1 MTKTN
6 KIVTAVVVLLVVVLC
21 GGLLTVLF
29 VHKDKT
35 DVKPAEIQYNA
46 TFGEKFEEEYPLSS
60 LSRSDNMSVAPY
72 AYKDT
77 KLFSGKRITKIA
89 APVGTVTAVDDNQY
103 FTLWVIK
110 SDVVKAGGKI
120 ADGTEKTYKVHIPR
134 EEITSTTVNKWI
146 TIDLSDQFIYVGSDE
161 TLGFMKSDDPVIC
174 KYADG
179 TEQPFFYDLMKS
191 GREQTTQ
198 SIYYSIWTD
207 DVVNLKGKNISILGD
222 SISTFGGISNDGTN
236 ANTNIKDNAVF
247 YPKYEIDKAE
257 KTWWKQA
264 VDSTGMNLLVNNS
277 WSGSKVTNGNGAAY
291 DKRAT
296 ELHDNTGNNKGT
308 NPDIIAVYMG
318 VNDFD
323 NNVELGSF
331 KELSEV
337 YTKENGYITPES
349 FAQAYAIMLHKLTQ
363 KYGKAD
369 VYVFTLPYNGT
380 NKDTATMDKYND
392 TIRSIAKYF
401 KCRVVD
407 IAAID
412 GYEYEKYT
420 SDGLHPNEQGMDLIT
435 DLFVRT
441 LKSVY
446 KKSFQE
452 DNK

>member
-1 MTKTN
+1 M
-6 KIVTAVVVLLVVVLC
+6 
-21 GGLLTVLF
+21 
-29 VHKDKT
+29 
-35 DVKPAEIQYNA
+35 
-46 TFGEKFEEEYPLSS
+46 
-60 LSRSDNMSVAPY
+60 
-72 AYKDT
+72 
-77 KLFSGKRITKIA
+77 
-89 APVGTVTAVDDNQY
+89 
-103 FTLWVIK
+103 
-110 SDVVKAGGKI
+110 
-120 ADGTEKTYKVHIPR
+120 
-134 EEITSTTVNKWI
+134 
-146 TIDLSDQFIYVGSDE
+146 
-161 TLGFMKSDDPVIC
+161 
-174 KYADG
+174 
-179 TEQPFFYDLMKS
+179 
-191 GREQTTQ
+191 
-198 SIYYSIWTD
+198 
-207 DVVNLKGKNISILGD
+207 
-222 SISTFGGISNDGTN
+222 
-236 ANTNIKDNAVF
+236 F

-264 VDSTGMNLLVNNS
+264 VDSTGINLLVNNS

-349 FAQAYAIMLHKLTQ
+349 FAQAYAIMLHKITQ

-392 TIRSIAKYF
+392 TIRNIAKYF

-407 IAAID
+407 IAGID

-446 KKSFQE
+446 KK
-452 DNK
+452 

>member
-6 KIVTAVVVLLVVVLC
+6 KIVTAVVVLLVIVLC
-21 GGLLTVLF
+21 GGLLTVFF

-35 DVKPAEIQYNA
+35 DVEPAEIQYNA
-46 TFGEKFEEEYPLSS
+46 TFGEKFEEEHPLST
-60 LSRSDNMSVAPY
+60 LSRTDTMSVAPY

-110 SDVVKAGGKI
+110 SDVVKSGGKI
-120 ADGTEKTYKVHIPR
+120 ADGTEKTYKVHIPH

-146 TIDLSDQFIYVGSDE
+146 TVDLSDQFIYVGADE
-161 TLGFMKSDDPVIC
+161 TLAFMKADDPVVC
-174 KYADG
+174 KYAEG
-179 TEQPFFYDLMKS
+179 AELPFVFDLTKS
-191 GREQTTQ
+191 GREQATQ

-291 DKRAT
+291 DKRAP

-337 YTKENGYITPES
+337 YTKENGYITPEN
-349 FAQAYAIMLHKLTQ
+349 FAQAYAITLHKITQ

-369 VYVFTLPYNGT
+369 MYVFTLPYNGT

-407 IAAID
+407 IAAIG

-446 KKSFQE
+446 KK
-452 DNK
+452 

>member
-6 KIVTAVVVLLVVVLC
+6 KIVTAVVVLLVIVLC

-29 VHKDKT
+29 VHKDKET

-46 TFGEKFEEEYPLSS
+46 AFGEKFEEQYPITALN
-60 LSRSDNMSVAPY
+60 RTDNMSVAPY
-72 AYKDT
+72 AYTDT

-89 APVGTVTAVDDNQY
+89 APVGTVTAVDENQY

-110 SDVVKAGGKI
+110 SEVVKSGGKI
-120 ADGTEKTYKVHIPR
+120 ADGTEKTYKVYIPR

-146 TIDLSDQFIYVGSDE
+146 TIDLSDQFVYVGADE
-161 TLGFMKSDDPVIC
+161 TLAFMKSDDPVAC

-179 TEQPFFYDLMKS
+179 GTYPFVYDLGKS
-191 GREQTTQ
+191 GKEQNTQ
-198 SIYYSIWTD
+198 SIFYSVWTD
-207 DVVNLKGKNISILGD
+207 DVVNLEGKTISVLGD
-222 SISTFGGISNDGTN
+222 SISTFSGISNDGSD
-236 ANTNIKDNAVF
+236 ANTTISGNAVF

-257 KTWWKQA
+257 ETWWKQA

-296 ELHDNTGNNKGT
+296 ELHADTGSNKGK

-318 VNDFD
+318 VNDF
-323 NNVELGSF
+323 NNKVELGSF
-331 KELSEV
+331 KELKEV
-337 YTKENGYITPES
+337 YTKNNGYITPEN
-349 FAQAYAIMLHKLTQ
+349 FAQAYAIMLHKITQ
-363 KYGKAD
+363 KYNNAD

-407 IAAID
+407 LAAID
-412 GYEYEKYT
+412 GYAYEKYT

-446 KKSFQE
+446 EK
-452 DNK
+452 

>member
-21 GGLLTVLF
+21 GGFLTVFF

-46 TFGEKFEEEYPLSS
+46 TFGEKFEEEHPLST
-60 LSRSDNMSVAPY
+60 LSRMDNMSVAPY

-134 EEITSTTVNKWI
+134 EEITSTSVNKWI
-146 TIDLSDQFIYVGSDE
+146 TIDLSDQFIYVGEDE
-161 TLGFMKSDDPVIC
+161 TLAFMKADDPVIC

-179 TEQPFFYDLMKS
+179 GELSFIYDLSKT

-207 DVVNLKGKNISILGD
+207 EVVNLKGKNISILGD
-222 SISTFGGISNDGTN
+222 SISTFGGISNDGAN

-323 NNVELGSF
+323 NNVKLGSF

-337 YTKENGYITPES
+337 YSKENGYITPES
-349 FAQAYAIMLHKLTQ
+349 FAQAYAIMLHKITQ

-380 NKDTATMDKYND
+380 NKDTAAMDKYND

-446 KKSFQE
+446 KK
-452 DNK
+452 